1 MSNKEKNQKF
11 ENRNEDLRIEWF
23 GVDGLLCLIYVIEAV
38 LFAWAMINNND
49 FIIGVLIPYGVA
61 AVTTAVFVKYFYQV
75 ISFSRKNKQSKS

>member
-61 AVTTAVFVKYFYQV
+61 AVTVFVKYLYQV

>member
-1 MSNKEKNQKF
+1 MSNKEKNQEF

-61 AVTTAVFVKYFYQV
+61 AVTTAVFVKYLDQV